1 MGEGRREREV
11 GPGPWR
17 DSSSAISDKAIS
29 EQPRVD
35 HGQVE

>member
-17 DSSSAISDKAIS
+17 DTAALQSVSRPSVSSQEYIMAK
-29 EQPRVD
+29 
-35 HGQVE
+35 